1 MNHEQRRPFLTPEKI
16 ILFALLLFIAIF
28 LPTSPLMSAET
39 ASVSPQ
45 GNEKAEGEKGENWTP
60 PSTPEEV
67 AARIGEIQKE
77 MDLYLKQREKI
88 QSDDGVEAEALRKLS
103 VSLGVVQNAYSRY
116 SAALENLQRA
126 RDEGAEAALSTTKS
140 LIKEK
145 PPYNLSFYE
154 EVRNQ
159 YEGVDQK
166 LKSALSSTRLSEE
179 NLESLKKQ
187 LAQQEAKEGELQSGS
202 LPSEEGKNDLLLREA
217 EAELE
222 GTRVLIHVVK
232 TNLEAYKVRKV
243 FLEGQKGLLESDLA
257 LVKDNLQYDEE
268 DRESRIEILAGQIAK
283 VRETQ
288 SALQQEREKLRSAL
302 NRANGELSSARN
314 DQQQMVAKAGVAE
327 QEAWLKYNQ
336 VAIEQAEQ
344 EISVLDES
352 MAIWGDRYD
361 IIRGSMKSQEIWEK
375 RSGAANR
382 LKGLEN
388 LFQVQQRNLASVQA
402 EILASQKEL
411 EEVKDNH
418 GVAARVQRKIEALE
432 KTVQATNAMVTR
444 LLGLFNNYNRFLE
457 ELNNQIDAVRIAEQV
472 TRFGKDRFL
481 AFWNISL
488 WVGEDYNV
496 TIAKLVLAIFLFGT
510 AFFLSGKLTAFLGRT
525 LLKRLGLESS
535 ARTAA
540 QQILFYIFIVAF
552 ILSALDLVGIP
563 LTAFAFLGG
572 ALAIG
577 IGFGAQNFFN
587 NLISGFI
594 VMFSK
599 PIRAGDTIEVD
610 GLFATV
616 DEIGARSTKVKTFD
630 NIDVLIP
637 NSYFLN
643 NNIVNWTLTDQKI
656 RRTINVGVAHG
667 SDVREVERL
676 LLKAA
681 TDHSRVLNKP
691 EPFVVFREIGASALE
706 FTLYYWVDMTT
717 ASTLKVGSDLRFRLV
732 ALFEDKNITVA
743 FQQVD
748 VHLTSR
754 RPLEMT
760 LSPLAEEAVP
770 EEEEDDEEKLKLPDG
785 K

>member
-1 MNHEQRRPFLTPEKI
+1 MNHERRRAFAMAEKVA
-16 ILFALLLFIAIF
+16 LFVFVLLVVIF
-28 LPTSPLMSAET
+28 VPTSPLWSAGT
-39 ASVSPQ
+39 ASADVSTTKN
-45 GNEKAEGEKGENWTP
+45 GDNGSGVNWAP
-60 PSTPEEV
+60 PSTPEE
-67 AARIGEIQKE
+67 AAVRIEEIQKE

-88 QSDDGVEAEALRKLS
+88 QTDDGVEAEALRKLS

-116 SAALENLQRA
+116 SAALDNLQRA
-126 RDEGAEAALSTTKS
+126 KEEAAEAALSTTKS

-187 LAQQEAKEGELQSGS
+187 LSQQEAKVEELQKVAI
-202 LPSEEGKNDLLLREA
+202 PSEETEKNGLLLRET

-222 GTRVLIHVVK
+222 GTRVLIYVVK
-232 TNLEAYKVRKV
+232 TNLEAYKVRKA
-243 FLEGQKGLLESDLA
+243 FLEGQKELLEGDLA
-257 LVKDNLQYDEE
+257 LVKDNLQFDED

-283 VRETQ
+283 ARETQ

-302 NRANGELSSARN
+302 NRANGELTSART
-314 DQQQMVAKAGVAE
+314 DQQRMVAKAGVAE

-336 VAIEQAEQ
+336 VAIEQTEQ
-344 EISVLDES
+344 EITVLDED
-352 MAIWGDRYD
+352 MAIWGVRYD
-361 IIRGSMKSQEIWEK
+361 LIEGSVKSQEIWEK
-375 RSGAANR
+375 RSSASNR
-382 LKGLEN
+382 IKGLEN

-411 EEVKDNH
+411 EEVKDNSP
-418 GVAARVQRKIEALE
+418 VFARVQRKIDALE

-488 WVGEDYNV
+488 WTGEDFNV

-525 LLKRLGLESS
+525 LLKRMGLESS
-535 ARTAA
+535 VRTAA
-540 QQILFYIFIVAF
+540 QQILFYVFIVAF

-599 PIRAGDTIEVD
+599 PLRVGDTIEVD
-610 GLFATV
+610 GLFAAV
-616 DEIGARSTKVKTFD
+616 EEIGPRSTKVKTFD

-656 RRTINVGVAHG
+656 RRTLNVGVAHG

-681 TDHSRVLNKP
+681 GDHSRVLNKP
-691 EPFVVFREIGASALE
+691 EPFVAFTEIGASALE
-706 FTLYYWVDMTT
+706 FTLYYWVDMAT

-748 VHLTSR
+748 VHLDSR
-754 RPLEMT
+754 RPVEMT
-760 LSPLAEEAVP
+760 LRPPVEEAP
-770 EEEEDDEEKLKLPDG
+770 IEEEDDEKPKLPDD